1 MILNN
6 KNMTI
11 PNEWSQEVTELKTNY
26 SVETD
31 DELLLELLKK
41 EVLAI
46 RVKIVS
52 GELAEQQEQ
61 ERQEQIQEIID
72 NI

>member
-1 MILNN
+1 
-6 KNMTI
+6 MTI

>member
-1 MILNN
+1 LILNN